1 MSRINDC
8 LYGMIDVPC
17 AARRVVK
24 TRLFQRLGRVRQLGN
39 LSRAWPSA
47 VHTRLEHSLGAMH
60 LADEYACLLA
70 FTADERTVFMLAALL
85 HDIAHGPFSHT
96 FELAIQNTESSVLFG
111 THDTFRKRL
120 LTEDSELREAVGD
133 AYIDDII
140 AVWDDQALPVS
151 AVQPASTSTCSAA
164 ETTFSGTC
172 AGTSETRSVAIRR
185 SSRISPE
192 MIQVLHT
199 LLAGVAGVDRMDYI
213 LRDSYHTTPQR
224 RLDRTCVQSIMG
236 ETSVDR
242 ARGVVIYSEK
252 GERFI
257 SHLLSERCYLYE
269 EVYLHRR
276 AVAADHFLAA
286 VFPAVEARIRPLL
299 TPERFE
305 QLDDAIISTLAW
317 SGTDDA
323 AHALR
328 SFLRGRFPQLV
339 ACKASDGPDIILFK
353 KAVCDI
359 AHAELPSRG
368 SFSRLQDVR
377 LHFKFGDNERHP

>member
-1 MSRINDC
+1 LKHETQSQNNKLFFRFALIMSRVNDC

-17 AARRVVK
+17 MARRVVD

-60 LADEYACLLA
+60 LADEYARLLA
-70 FTADERTVFMLAALL
+70 FSANERTVFVLASLL
-85 HDIAHGPFSHT
+85 HDIAHGPYSHT
-96 FELAIQNTESSVLFG
+96 FELAIKGTESSALFG
-111 THDTFRKRL
+111 THDTFRIRL

-140 AVWDDQALPVS
+140 AVWDDRAS
-151 AVQPASTSTCSAA
+151 PAC
-164 ETTFSGTC
+164 
-172 AGTSETRSVAIRR
+172 
-185 SSRISPE
+185 RISPE
-192 MIQVLHT
+192 MIQILHT

-242 ARGVVIYSEK
+242 ARGVVVYSDK

-276 AVAADHFLAA
+276 AVAADHYLAA
-286 VFPAVEARIRPLL
+286 IFPAVEARIRPLL
-299 TPERFE
+299 TPKRFE
-305 QLDDAIISTLAW
+305 ELDDAIISTLAW
-317 SGTDDA
+317 SGADDA

-328 SFLRGRFPQLV
+328 AFLRGRFPQLV
-339 ACKASDGPDIILFK
+339 ACKASESPDIVLHK

-359 AHAELPSRG
+359 AHAELPSSG
-368 SFSRLQDVR
+368 LFPRLQDV
-377 LHFKFGDNERHP
+377 LLYFKFRND